1 MSGPQREDPAVVLLC
16 GGLGLRQRTAE
27 DDVPK
32 PLRTLPDGRPLLL
45 HVLDYYRAFGLA
57 RFYFCV
63 GYGAA
68 AVEDLVVA
76 QTQAWHTHSPDPR
89 TRRYAS
95 ADLELTFVD
104 SGPYAEKS
112 QRLLDCR
119 PHLAEQDF
127 LLGYADVLSDFDLNE
142 LVRSHPASAVAT
154 VVGTRVRSRFG
165 EFTVGAGGRVES
177 FAEKPMSKSLISAG
191 YFMCSPSVF
200 AHLTGRRDF
209 ENEVV
214 PALVRL
220 GKVYAVVHDG
230 LWLPLD
236 TYKDF
241 VDLEHLMTWKGSPWL
256 TPV

>member
-1 MSGPQREDPAVVLLC
+1 MSGRLGKDPAVVLLC
-16 GGLGLRQRTAE
+16 GGLGLRQRTDA

-32 PLRTLPDGRPLLL
+32 PLRPLPDGRPLVL
-45 HVLDYYRAFGLA
+45 HVLDYYLAFGLSS
-57 RFYFCV
+57 FYLCV

-68 AVEDLVVA
+68 AVEKAVV
-76 QTQAWHTHSPDPR
+76 TGTHVRYDHSPDPR
-89 TRRYAS
+89 TRCYS
-95 ADLELTFVD
+95 SEDLELTFVD
-104 SGPYAEKS
+104 SGPSAEKS

-119 PHLAEQDF
+119 PHLGERDF
-127 LLGYADVLSDFDLNE
+127 LLGYADVLSDFDIGR
-142 LVRSHPASAVAT
+142 LVGSHPASAVAT

-165 EFTVGAGGRVES
+165 EFTVGASGRVDS
-177 FAEKPMSKSLISAG
+177 FAEKPLSSALVSAG

-200 AHLTGRRDF
+200 AHLSARGDF
-209 ENEVV
+209 EDEVI

-220 GKVYAVVHDG
+220 GKVHAVLHEG

-241 VDLEHLMTWKGSPWL
+241 VDLEHLMTRKGSPWL